1 MRKITQVEEYLHNL
15 IKKGPYDSIFEN
27 NGISPELYDN
37 LNYLFSLNYSCIKNQ
52 AQINAINNNGK
63 IKNSLNSIKYLG
75 GKSLLERRL
84 SDISKRRNNFIEN
97 NDEFSKAEEIYKN
110 LLIRKAKE
118 ISKQFHRNSSEFE
131 NQLPSVLNDFYTI
144 NEIIDSYNISSFD
157 KKHELGNYISLLLYK
172 RVFEAYLQAN
182 SLNEIFTQ
190 LKSSINDDGSKKS
203 IETNKNLSTIY
214 DNEIL
219 ELHNNIQNMIH
230 NISKTIKE
238 KEKRL
243 DIVLKELPSAPEED
257 NFSSS
262 QMSNYV
268 YRNTMK
274 YYSKNFYPYY
284 MDIDMSN
291 FAGFKTKQELESEKE
306 EIYNTLISLRETQNH
321 LNKAEQYSS
330 MLLKRLIFSGLND
343 KTTQRSIKDK
353 IDDLIYRIPNNK
365 QKIGLV
371 LTGTYIHINE
381 FEILRMAAEHLDN
394 ENIKLIINNLSARFN
409 VLKMDINPEIE
420 TNLNNESKLEN

>member
-1 MRKITQVEEYLHNL
+1 M
-15 IKKGPYDSIFEN
+15 
-27 NGISPELYDN
+27 
-37 LNYLFSLNYSCIKNQ
+37 
-52 AQINAINNNGK
+52 
-63 IKNSLNSIKYLG
+63 
-75 GKSLLERRL
+75 
-84 SDISKRRNNFIEN
+84 
-97 NDEFSKAEEIYKN
+97 
-110 LLIRKAKE
+110 
-118 ISKQFHRNSSEFE
+118 
-131 NQLPSVLNDFYTI
+131 
-144 NEIIDSYNISSFD
+144 
-157 KKHELGNYISLLLYK
+157 
-172 RVFEAYLQAN
+172 
-182 SLNEIFTQ
+182 
-190 LKSSINDDGSKKS
+190 
-203 IETNKNLSTIY
+203 
-214 DNEIL
+214 IL
-219 ELHNNIQNMIH
+219 

-238 KEKRL
+238 KEKRM

-257 NFSSS
+257 NFPSS

-274 YYSKNFYPYY
+274 YYSKNLYPYY
-284 MDIDMSN
+284 MDIDMSD